1 MGTWTPTSQLDLAW
15 LTQIY
20 PRSLIKPN
28 TNMQKIVLALAFG
41 TAAAFVPASVSR
53 SAPLNSARDE
63 LIDLAEGSTEG
74 LSPGFWDPLGCSG
87 MSFWTLDNDQTVG
100 YLRHAEIKHGRIAMA
115 GFLGYCVQCLDVVKG
130 EHTTLP
136 YRGFVADV
144 TPQEQWD
151 NIPVIGKLQIL
162 TFVGMLESYGEIPGD
177 VPHYTAPGG
186 KPGYYPPIKGN
197 RPEILFDLY
206 KPFDIFPEQT
216 EEEKARGRLVEVNNG
231 RAAMLGIM
239 AVLSESKGLVV
250 PPLDYIDGF
259 PKYSGD
265 IMVPFEGQFHVNE
278 ALGAWTEAVLA
289 R

>member
-1 MGTWTPTSQLDLAW
+1 
-15 LTQIY
+15 
-20 PRSLIKPN
+20 
-28 TNMQKIVLALAFG
+28 MQKVILALAFG

-162 TFVGMLESYGEIPGD
+162 TFVGMLESYGEIPGE
-177 VPHYTAPGG
+177 VPHYTQPGG
-186 KPGYYPPIKGN
+186 IPGYYPPLIGK
-197 RPEILFDLY
+197 RPEFLFNLFD
-206 KPFDIFPEQT
+206 PFNFFEDDTAEDK
-216 EEEKARGRLVEVNNG
+216 ERGLNVEVNNG
-231 RAAMLGIM
+231 RAAMLAIIAM
-239 AVLSESKGLVV
+239 LSASKGLVV
-250 PPLDYIDGF
+250 PPLDAIEGF
-259 PKYSGD
+259 PKYTGD
-265 IMVPFEGQFHVNE
+265 VMVPFEGQLHVAMPE
-278 ALGAWTEAVLA
+278 LAAWTEQTLA

>member
-1 MGTWTPTSQLDLAW
+1 MTLNNLKVRLPH
-15 LTQIY
+15 TQI
-20 PRSLIKPN
+20 N
-28 TNMQKIVLALAFG
+28 NMQKVILALAFG
-41 TAAAFVPASVSR
+41 SAAAFVPASVSR

-162 TFVGMLESYGEIPGD
+162 TFVGMLESYGELLPQ
-177 VPHYTAPGG
+177 HYTKGG
-186 KPGYYPPIKGN
+186 VPGYYPPIKGA
-197 RPEILFDLY
+197 RPEILLNLWD
-206 KPFDIFPEQT
+206 PFNFMARMTPEAK
-216 EEEKARGRLVEVNNG
+216 KAGLVKEINNG
-231 RAAMLGIM
+231 RLAMLGIFSLISE
-239 AVLSESKGLVV
+239 ARVPGSVPVLPNEIPEYAGNVMI
-250 PPLDYIDGF
+250 PF
-259 PKYSGD
+259 SGD
-265 IMVPFEGQFHVNE
+265 FSLFN
-278 ALGAWTEAVLA
+278 
-289 R
+289 

>member
-1 MGTWTPTSQLDLAW
+1 MVPAAA
-15 LTQIY
+15 
-20 PRSLIKPN
+20 PRR
-28 TNMQKIVLALAFG
+28 

-186 KPGYYPPIKGN
+186 KPGYYPPIKGKGGPGGHFLLN
-197 RPEILFDLY
+197 LWDPFGFTTKRTAEQKERGLKCEIL
-206 KPFDIFPEQT
+206 
-216 EEEKARGRLVEVNNG
+216 NG

-239 AVLSESKGLVV
+239 GMLSASTV
-250 PPLDYIDGF
+250 PGSVPFLSGIEGF
-259 PKYSGD
+259 PQYAGNV
-265 IMVPFEGQFHVNE
+265 MVPFSNDFTLTSM
-278 ALGAWTEAVLA
+278 A
-289 R
+289 